1 MLCAGGTNVIPY
13 SHRSTEYMRESGR
26 EMLDGN
32 FNPADVLK
40 VGMPRGS
47 VLLFTGG
54 LIHGSGKN
62 ETELGRKSLLSSYQ
76 LGWLRPE
83 YKFWAHR
90 PLHDALSA
98 GELEPVLTALMGHDN
113 NPYETRPGDAEYGNW
128 AGNRAEGMYLARS
141 REDVET
147 ELDRDD
153 AAIYQTAG
161 YGFEAGGE
169 AGERARPEGSE
180 S

>member
-1 MLCAGGTNVIPY
+1 MAI
-13 SHRSTEYMRESGR
+13 
-26 EMLDGN
+26 DG
-32 FNPADVLK
+32 V
-40 VGMPRGS
+40 V
-47 VLLFTGG
+47 
-54 LIHGSGKN
+54 
-62 ETELGRKSLLSSYQ
+62 
-76 LGWLRPE
+76 
-83 YKFWAHR
+83 
-90 PLHDALSA
+90 
-98 GELEPVLTALMGHDN
+98 
-113 NPYETRPGDAEYGNW
+113 

-153 AAIYQTAG
+153 AAIFQTAG